1 MYGNDTTKGRITYA
15 RSILWDW
22 YVEFKSLKKKQKNK
36 NKTRKTQ
43 GDFTSVESSVS
54 QRDFEIFKK
63 KRSPEKRRERESR
76 DFEDVDV

>member
-1 MYGNDTTKGRITYA
+1 MVVKISTDGHLCTRIHRPIFETQPN
-15 RSILWDW
+15 SFP
-22 YVEFKSLKKKQKNK
+22 EFPCDEV
-36 NKTRKTQ
+36 TRKTQ